1 MYLHK
6 LSITNFRKY
15 GGSDDKPGIVIEFNK
30 GLNVLIGENESGKT
44 SIVDAIRYVLQTQS
58 YDFTRI
64 DEIDFHYS
72 TGDRAK
78 SLKIECEFKGFTD
91 AEAGNYLE
99 WIGFDDNNEYVLR
112 VWLSAEIKDN
122 RIIQEIRA
130 GIDNVGT
137 QLDAGARDL
146 LRVTYLKPLRDAEME
161 MAAGRR
167 SRFAQLLK
175 SRSEFKC
182 KTKQEEK
189 DHPLSKLV
197 DLADSG
203 ISDYF
208 SGKNEFTDKK
218 NKEALELIKPLIDNY
233 RSKGDPDSMAIAEE
247 LENII
252 THLSNNNLVDGKA
265 IIETIKDNL
274 TSFTSAGKKIEPFV
288 TLSGVELWAIIQ
300 RLTLNIDNNPPSLGL
315 MNLLYIAAELM
326 LLKREKHTGLKLAI
340 IEELEAHLHPHYQIN
355 TLKYFSDNVSV
366 NGQVIL
372 TTHSVILGSSV
383 PISNLYI
390 CSSDDVIPMGRNS
403 KGMSYTELD
412 DQDERFLGR
421 FLDATKANIFFAKG
435 IIFVEGDAE
444 NLLVP
449 AISSA
454 IDLPLHKYGVSVVNV
469 GSTAWK
475 RYVNAFRRKDNMVI
489 KIKVA
494 VIADGDVPVEEYL
507 LDYPPDVYE
516 WKDNNEKWFVS
527 TSMDEINKIIQDH
540 DGQIMYTKKDKHKL
554 SSDRINEYLYQV
566 LGQPPKSVKKSESEF
581 HSYNDWTLE
590 FNIAKSCLREMY
602 LRALGEAKILTL
614 KNVKIPKDISN
625 PYKLVKPV
633 LNGLSKAVTAQFLA
647 EYINEKGST
656 LKSQIIAD
664 DSLRYIVDAIK
675 FACGEPV
682 EV

>member
-15 GGSDDKPGIVIEFNK
+15 GGTDDKPGIVIEFNK

-72 TGDRAK
+72 NGDRAK
-78 SLKIECEFKGFTD
+78 SLKIECEFTGFTD
-91 AEAGNYLE
+91 AEAGNFLE

-112 VWLSAEIKDN
+112 VWLSAEMKDN

-130 GIDNVGT
+130 GMDNVGI
-137 QLDAGARDL
+137 QLEAGARDL

-208 SGKNEFTDKK
+208 SGKNEFTDKT
-218 NKEALELIKPLIDNY
+218 NKKALESIEHLINNY
-233 RSKGDPDSMAIAEE
+233 RSKGDPDSLAIVEQ
-247 LENII
+247 LESIKTLLRRNIQA
-252 THLSNNNLVDGKA
+252 DGKA
-265 IIETIKDNL
+265 IIDTIKDNL
-274 TSFTSAGKKIEPFV
+274 TSFTSADKKIEPFV

-326 LLKREKHTGLKLAI
+326 LLKRENHTGLKLAI

-355 TLKYFSDNVSV
+355 TLKYFAENIGV
-366 NGQVIL
+366 NGQVFL
-372 TTHSVILGSSV
+372 TTHSVVLGSSV
-383 PISNLYI
+383 PLNSLLI
-390 CSSDDVIPMGRNS
+390 CKDNDVFPIGNRE
-403 KGMSYTELD
+403 KDKQYTEID
-412 DQDERFLGR
+412 KDSAYFLER
-421 FLDATKANIFFAKG
+421 FLDATKANLFFAQG
-435 IIFVEGDAE
+435 VIIVEGDAE
-444 NLLVP
+444 NLLIP
-449 AISSA
+449 ALAEVIG
-454 IDLPLHKYGVSVVNV
+454 LPLNKYGVSIVNV

-475 RYVNAFRRKDNMVI
+475 RYV
-489 KIKVA
+489 KIFERTDGKIMPVKVA
-494 VIADGDVPVEEYL
+494 VISDGDVPCSEYL
-507 LDYPPDVYE
+507 KENPPKVYIHVLE
-516 WKDNNEKWFVS
+516 SGEVILETDKTRFKDLLRDHELSTDDIADKSELKSEHVESYIKLLNNRKS
-527 TSMDEINKIIQDH
+527 LNRYQPANDIIQ
-540 DGQIMYTKKDKHKL
+540 IFT
-554 SSDRINEYLYQV
+554 NE
-566 LGQPPKSVKKSESEF
+566 
-581 HSYNDWTLE
+581 WTLE
-590 FNIAKSCLREMY
+590 YNLANSVLKD
-602 LRALGEAKILTL
+602 ALLSAM
-614 KNVKIPKDISN
+614 KDAI
-625 PYKLVKPV
+625 KLSGVGIEPPEDSSDAYVLMKPF
-633 LNGLSKAVTAQFLA
+633 LGNLSKALTAQFLA
-647 EYINEKGST
+647 KTLLDKKNALREDIEKDDQLQYLIN
-656 LKSQIIAD
+656 
-664 DSLRYIVDAIK
+664 AIK
-675 FACGEPV
+675 FACGKDK
-682 EV
+682 

>member
-6 LSITNFRKY
+6 LSINNFRKY
-15 GGSDDKPGIVIEFNK
+15 GGSDDKPGIDIKFNK

-72 TGDRAK
+72 NGDRAK
-78 SLKIECEFKGFTD
+78 SLKIECEFKGFTN
-91 AEAGNYLE
+91 AEAGNFLE

-146 LRVTYLKPLRDAEME
+146 LRITYLKPLRDAEME

-233 RSKGDPDSMAIAEE
+233 RSKGDPDSMAIADE

-326 LLKREKHTGLKLAI
+326 LLKRENHTGLKLAI

-355 TLKYFSDNVSV
+355 TLKYFTENIGV
-366 NGQVIL
+366 NGQVFL
-372 TTHSVILGSSV
+372 TTHSVVLGSSV
-383 PISNLYI
+383 PLNSLLI
-390 CSSDDVIPMGRNS
+390 CKDHDVFPIGNRE
-403 KGMSYTELD
+403 KEKQFTEI
-412 DQDERFLGR
+412 DEDSAYFLER
-421 FLDATKANIFFAKG
+421 FLDATKANLFFAQG
-435 IIFVEGDAE
+435 VIVVEGDAE
-444 NLLVP
+444 NLLIP
-449 AISSA
+449 ALAEVIG
-454 IDLPLHKYGVSVVNV
+454 LPLNRFGVSIVNV

-475 RYVNAFRRKDNMVI
+475 RYV
-489 KIKVA
+489 KIFERTDGKVMPVNVA
-494 VIADGDVPVEEYL
+494 VVSDGDVPCRDHLADNPPKVYSHVLENGEVL
-507 LDYPPDVYE
+507 LETDKTRF
-516 WKDNNEKWFVS
+516 KDLLR
-527 TSMDEINKIIQDH
+527 
-540 DGQIMYTKKDKHKL
+540 YHKL
-554 SSDRINEYLYQV
+554 STDVIAD
-566 LGQPPKSVKKSESEF
+566 KSELKSE
-581 HSYNDWTLE
+581 HVDSYIKLVKDRKSLNRYQPANDIIQIFTNEWTLE
-590 FNIAKSCLREMY
+590 YNLANSMLKDDLLSAMN
-602 LRALGEAKILTL
+602 EAKELAGISIELPEDSS
-614 KNVKIPKDISN
+614 IPF
-625 PYKLVKPV
+625 KLMKPF
-633 LNGLSKAVTAQFLA
+633 LGSLSKALTAQFLA
-647 EYINEKGST
+647 KTLLDKKNDLREAIENDDQLKYLIN
-656 LKSQIIAD
+656 
-664 DSLRYIVDAIK
+664 AIK
-675 FACGEPV
+675 FACGKDI
-682 EV
+682 

>member
-1 MYLHK
+1 MYLFK

-15 GGSDDKPGIVIEFNK
+15 GGSDDNPGIVIEFSK

-72 TGDRAK
+72 NDNRVN

-91 AEAGNYLE
+91 AEAGNFLE
-99 WIGFDDNNEYVLR
+99 WIGFDDNNEYVLKI
-112 VWLSAEIKDN
+112 WLSAERKDN

-130 GIDNVGT
+130 GMDNVGT

-203 ISDYF
+203 IRDYF
-208 SGKNEFTDKK
+208 SGEHEFTDKM
-218 NKEALELIKPLIDNY
+218 NKEALELIEPLIDDY
-233 RSKGDPDSMAIAEE
+233 RSKGDPDSMVIAEE
-247 LENII
+247 LENIKTLLRRHI
-252 THLSNNNLVDGKA
+252 QENGKT
-265 IIETIKDNL
+265 IIKTIKDNL
-274 TSFTSAGKKIEPFV
+274 ASFTSTGKKIEPFV

-355 TLKYFSDNVSV
+355 TLKYFTDDFGAY
-366 NGQVIL
+366 GQVFL
-372 TTHSVILGSSV
+372 TTHSVVLGSSV
-383 PISNLYI
+383 PLNSLLI
-390 CSSDDVIPMGRNS
+390 CKDQDVFPIGNREKDNQ
-403 KGMSYTELD
+403 YTEIEKD
-412 DQDERFLGR
+412 DAYFLER
-421 FLDATKANIFFAKG
+421 FLDATKANLFFAQG
-435 IIFVEGDAE
+435 VIIVEGDAE
-444 NLLVP
+444 NLLIPVL
-449 AISSA
+449 AEVIG
-454 IDLPLHKYGVSVVNV
+454 LPLNKHGVSIVNV

-475 RYVNAFRRKDNMVI
+475 RYV
-489 KIKVA
+489 KIFERTDGKVMPVKVA
-494 VIADGDVPVEEYL
+494 VISDGDVPCREYL
-507 LDYPPDVYE
+507 KENPPEVYCQE
-516 WKDNNEKWFVS
+516 LGNGVVAIETEKNRFITLIKPFEQA
-527 TSMDEINKIIQDH
+527 TSSIPAKSKLKEEHIIQYMDLVK
-540 DGQIMYTKKDKHKL
+540 QKKK
-554 SSDRINEYLYQV
+554 
-566 LGQPPKSVKKSESEF
+566 ESEYIPKNGNIRVF
-581 HSYNDWTLE
+581 TNEWTLE
-590 FNIAKSCLREMY
+590 YHLAKSKLNDDLLSAMKQARELAGVSVDLPDGSSIAYRFMKPF
-602 LRALGEAKILTL
+602 LGH
-614 KNVKIPKDISN
+614 
-625 PYKLVKPV
+625 
-633 LNGLSKAVTAQFLA
+633 LSKALTAQFLA
-647 EYINEKGST
+647 KT
-656 LKSQIIAD
+656 LLDKKNDLREAIEND
-664 DSLRYIVDAIK
+664 DQLKYMVNAIK
-675 FACGEPV
+675 FSCGKGI
-682 EV
+682 

>member
-6 LSITNFRKY
+6 LSVTNFRKY

-91 AEAGNYLE
+91 AEAGNFLE

-146 LRVTYLKPLRDAEME
+146 LRITYLKPLRDAEME

-182 KTKQEEK
+182 KTKHEEK

-355 TLKYFSDNVSV
+355 TLKYFTENVGV
-366 NGQVIL
+366 NGQVFL
-372 TTHSVILGSSV
+372 TTHSVVLGSSV
-383 PISNLYI
+383 PLNSLLI
-390 CSSDDVIPMGRNS
+390 CKDHDVFPIGNRE
-403 KGMSYTELD
+403 KDKQYTEID
-412 DQDERFLGR
+412 NDSAYFLER
-421 FLDATKANIFFAKG
+421 FLDATKANLFFAQG
-435 IIFVEGDAE
+435 VIVVEGDAE

-449 AISSA
+449 ALADVIG
-454 IDLPLHKYGVSVVNV
+454 LPLSKFGVSIVNV

-475 RYVNAFRRKDNMVI
+475 RYV
-489 KIKVA
+489 KIFERTDGKIMPVKVA
-494 VIADGDVPVEEYL
+494 VISDGDVPSREYL
-507 LDYPPDVYE
+507 IENPPKVFFRVLEDSKILIE
-516 WKDNNEKWFVS
+516 TDKSRFKDLLRDHNLS
-527 TSMDEINKIIQDH
+527 TDDIADKSELKSEHVDSYIKLVKDRKSLNRYQPANDIIQ
-540 DGQIMYTKKDKHKL
+540 IFT
-554 SSDRINEYLYQV
+554 NE
-566 LGQPPKSVKKSESEF
+566 
-581 HSYNDWTLE
+581 WTLE
-590 FNIAKSCLREMY
+590 YNLASSVLKDDLLSAMINARELAGVSVDLPADSSVAY
-602 LRALGEAKILTL
+602 LLMKPFLG
-614 KNVKIPKDISN
+614 N
-625 PYKLVKPV
+625 
-633 LNGLSKAVTAQFLA
+633 LSKALTAQYLA
-647 EYINEKGST
+647 KT
-656 LKSQIIAD
+656 LLDKKSA
-664 DSLRYIVDAIK
+664 LRAAIESEEQLKYLVNAIK
-675 FACGEPV
+675 FACGKDV
-682 EV
+682 

>member
-6 LSITNFRKY
+6 LSINNFRKY
-15 GGSDDKPGIVIEFNK
+15 GGSDDKPGIDIKFNK

-72 TGDRAK
+72 NGDRAK
-78 SLKIECEFKGFTD
+78 SLKIECEFKGFTN
-91 AEAGNYLE
+91 AEAGNFLE

-146 LRVTYLKPLRDAEME
+146 LRITYLKPLRDAEME

-233 RSKGDPDSMAIAEE
+233 RSKGDPDSMAIADE

-326 LLKREKHTGLKLAI
+326 LLKRENHTGLKLAI

-355 TLKYFSDNVSV
+355 TLKYFTENIGV
-366 NGQVIL
+366 NGQVFL
-372 TTHSVILGSSV
+372 TTHSVVLGSSV
-383 PISNLYI
+383 PLNSLLI
-390 CSSDDVIPMGRNS
+390 CKDHDVFPIGNRE
-403 KGMSYTELD
+403 KEKQFTEI
-412 DQDERFLGR
+412 DEDSAYFLER
-421 FLDATKANIFFAKG
+421 FLDATKANLFFAQG
-435 IIFVEGDAE
+435 VIVVEGDAE
-444 NLLVP
+444 NLLIP
-449 AISSA
+449 ALAEVIG
-454 IDLPLHKYGVSVVNV
+454 LPLNRFGVSIVNV

-475 RYVNAFRRKDNMVI
+475 RYV
-489 KIKVA
+489 KIFERTDGKVMPVNVA
-494 VIADGDVPVEEYL
+494 VVSDGDVPCRDHLADNPPKVYSHVLENGEVL
-507 LDYPPDVYE
+507 LETDKTRF
-516 WKDNNEKWFVS
+516 KDLLR
-527 TSMDEINKIIQDH
+527 
-540 DGQIMYTKKDKHKL
+540 YHKL
-554 SSDRINEYLYQV
+554 STDVIAD
-566 LGQPPKSVKKSESEF
+566 KSELKSE
-581 HSYNDWTLE
+581 HVDSYIKLVKDRKSLNRYQPANDIIQIFTNEWTLE
-590 FNIAKSCLREMY
+590 YNLANSMLKDDLLSAMN
-602 LRALGEAKILTL
+602 EAKELAGISIELPEDSS
-614 KNVKIPKDISN
+614 IPF
-625 PYKLVKPV
+625 KLMKPF
-633 LNGLSKAVTAQFLA
+633 LGSLSKALTAQFLA
-647 EYINEKGST
+647 KTLLDKKNDLREAIENDDQLKYLIN
-656 LKSQIIAD
+656 
-664 DSLRYIVDAIK
+664 AIK
-675 FACGEPV
+675 FACRQDF
-682 EV
+682 